1 MSPLKSVSKKSI
13 TPVKYLIIGNSA
25 AGVAAVESI
34 RQYDKTGTLAVVS
47 DEPWHTYS
55 RPLIS
60 YLLEGKTTQE
70 KMRYRSDSFYERYAV
85 DTYLGVRAEK
95 LDTKKRTVT
104 LSDGVVLK
112 YEKLLL
118 ATGSVPFVP
127 PISGCPAPN
136 TGKGVYTFIKLA
148 DALALQE
155 TVTAST
161 QVVVIGG
168 GLTGVK
174 ATEGLLHLTK
184 NISLVELAP
193 RILPNALDTAASDIV
208 KRRLES
214 AGVTINCDASV
225 SEVLTGADGNVSS
238 VRLSDGRTIPCDV
251 LVISIG
257 VRPNVELTKGTD
269 VAVERGILI
278 DETCQTSVPDVFAA
292 GDCVVSHDLT
302 DDSKR
307 ILAILPNAY
316 QQGKTAGAVMAGQD
330 RTDKGARPIN
340 ATSFIGLPLITAG
353 KTSLTAEQA
362 AEQGITIITD
372 SEGENYRKLVIQNDR
387 LIGFILL
394 GATFTKRAG
403 ILTDLLNR
411 QIPLS
416 SIGAFAGTANEMEG
430 GITQATNGSG
440 FWQSRGS
447 ATGCG
452 ASPTPELLLFDKA
465 ERLQRM
471 EGVRSL

>member
-1 MSPLKSVSKKSI
+1 MSPLKSVSKKSV

-70 KMRYRSDSFYERYAV
+70 KMRYRGDSFYERYAV

-136 TGKGVYTFIKLA
+136 TGKGVYTFIKLT

-225 SEVLTGADGNVSS
+225 SEVLIGADGNVSS

-316 QQGKTAGAVMAGQD
+316 QQGKTAGAVMAGQE

-362 AEQGITIITD
+362 AEQGITIVVD

-387 LIGFILL
+387 IIGFILL
-394 GATFTKRAG
+394 GAAYTKRAG

-411 QIPLS
+411 QVPLS
-416 SIGAFAGTANEMEG
+416 SVGAGVL
-430 GITQATNGSG
+430 Q
-440 FWQSRGS
+440 
-447 ATGCG
+447 
-452 ASPTPELLLFDKA
+452 TPELLLFDKA

-471 EGVRSL
+471 EGVRSI